1 MRIVLQRVSQ
11 ASVQVAGEL
20 CGSISL
26 GYVTLVA
33 FKESDDEATLRY
45 MVEKLLNLRLFNDE
59 QGKMNLSLLDVG
71 GELLVIS
78 QFTLYG
84 DARKGR
90 RPSYSDSAPAEAAEK
105 LYDDFLE
112 LLRKSDVKI
121 AAGLFQEHMEVSLVN
136 DGPVTILL
144 DSEKSF

>member
-1 MRIVLQRVSQ
+1 
-11 ASVQVAGEL
+11 VAGEL